1 MMKCMKR
8 WILAILCILP
18 LVPAQAQ
25 FERYFKPQTLCI
37 RYLHSGDF
45 NRQSYRLE
53 SFVSHWGVWAGPTQ
67 HLIDPFS
74 YGRQKVEVRD
84 AATDSLLYSC
94 SFNTL
99 FDEYRTTEK
108 GRAGKRKSFRECVR
122 IPRPIVPVKICF
134 YSRNAQFKYEKQWE
148 VQFEPG
154 RTKVKNELIIKGRIM
169 ALHVVAEP
177 AKAYDILLVPEGYA
191 VSDSAKWRKDAERCA
206 EAILNCSPFKE
217 NAYRINIR
225 ALYAYSK
232 ESGVSRDGIGK
243 RRKKTRLGASF
254 YTLGTE
260 RYLMVEDMWR
270 LDKVCSETPCDHAL
284 VICNTKKYGGGGIY
298 NFHST
303 VTDNRYFNYVCVH
316 ELGHG
321 IAGLAD
327 EYYTSDVAVQDY
339 YPQGTEPPA
348 PNITSLVNFDAKW
361 RDMLDPEVP
370 VPTPAEKQYEDD
382 LGVFEGAGY
391 CAKGLYRPRK
401 SCTMKDIRYDYFCP
415 VCQRAFQRMFDHC
428 CDK

>member
-1 MMKCMKR
+1 MKR
-8 WILAILCILP
+8 LILAILYILP
-18 LVPAQAQ
+18 LIPVQAQ

-45 NRQSYRLE
+45 NRQSYRLKD
-53 SFVSHWGVWAGPTQ
+53 FVLQGQWAGSTQ

-74 YGRQKVEVRD
+74 FGRQKVEVRD

-94 SFNTL
+94 SFNSL
-99 FDEYRTTEK
+99 FDEYRTTKE
-108 GRAGKRKSFRECVR
+108 GRAGKRKSFREYVR
-122 IPRPIVPVKICF
+122 IPMPIVPVKICF
-134 YSRNAQFKYEKQWE
+134 YSRNAQFVYEKQWE

-154 RTKVKNELIIKGRIM
+154 RTKMKKILDKQPCRS
-169 ALHVVAEP
+169 LHVVEEP
-177 AKAYDILLVPEGYA
+177 SKAYDILLVPEGYA
-191 VSDSAKWRKDAERCA
+191 FSDTAKWRRDAVRCA

-225 ALYAYSK
+225 ALCEYYV
-232 ESGVSRDGIGK
+232 ESGVSRDGAGK
-243 RRKKTRLGASF
+243 RRKKTLLGASF

-270 LDKVCSETPCDHAL
+270 LASVCGLMPYDHVL
-284 VICNTKKYGGGGIY
+284 VICNTRKYGGGGIY

-327 EYYTSDVAVQDY
+327 EYYTSDVAVLDY
-339 YPQGTEPPA
+339 YPEGTEPPA

-361 RDMLDPEVP
+361 RDMLDPEMP

-401 SCTMKDIRYDYFCP
+401 SCTMKDIKYDYFCP

>member
-8 WILAILCILP
+8 LILAILCILP
-18 LVPAQAQ
+18 LIPVQAQ

-45 NRQSYRLE
+45 NRQSYRLKD
-53 SFVSHWGVWAGPTQ
+53 FVLQGQWAGSTQ

-94 SFNTL
+94 SFNSL
-99 FDEYRTTEK
+99 FDEYRTTKE
-108 GRAGKRKSFRECVR
+108 GRAGKRKSFREYVR
-122 IPRPIVPVKICF
+122 IPMPIVPVKICF
-134 YSRNAQFKYEKQWE
+134 YSRNAQFVYEKRWE
-148 VQFEPG
+148 LQFEPG
-154 RTKVKNELIIKGRIM
+154 RTKMKKILDKQPCRS
-169 ALHVVAEP
+169 LHVVEEP
-177 AKAYDILLVPEGYA
+177 SKAYDILLVPEGYA
-191 VSDSAKWRKDAERCA
+191 FSDTAKWRKDAERCA

-225 ALYAYSK
+225 ALCEFYV
-232 ESGVSRDGIGK
+232 ESGVSRDGTGK
-243 RRKKTRLGASF
+243 RRKKTLLGASF

-270 LDKVCSETPCDHAL
+270 LASVCGLMPYDHVL
-284 VICNTKKYGGGGIY
+284 VICNTRKYGGGGIY

-327 EYYTSDVAVQDY
+327 EYYTSDVAVLDY
-339 YPQGTEPPA
+339 YPEGTEPPA

-401 SCTMKDIRYDYFCP
+401 SCTMKDIKYDYFCP
-415 VCQRAFQRMFDHC
+415 VCQRAFQRMFDFC

>member
-45 NRQSYRLE
+45 NRQSYRLKD
-53 SFVSHWGVWAGPTQ
+53 FVLQGQWAGSRQ

-74 YGRQKVEVRD
+74 YGRQKVEVCD

-94 SFNTL
+94 SFNSL
-99 FDEYRTTEK
+99 FDEYRTTEA
-108 GRAGKRKSFRECVR
+108 GRAGKRKSFREYVR
-122 IPRPIVPVKICF
+122 IPLPIVPVKIRF
-134 YSRNAQFKYEKQWE
+134 YSRNAQFVYERQWE
-148 VQFEPG
+148 LQFEPG
-154 RTKVKNELIIKGRIM
+154 RTKVKKILCKQPCRS
-169 ALHVVAEP
+169 LHVVAEP

-217 NAYRINIR
+217 NAGRINIR
-225 ALYAYSK
+225 ALADYSQ
-232 ESGVSRDGIGK
+232 ESGVSKDDAGM
-243 RRKKTRLGASF
+243 RKKKTLLGASF

-270 LDKVCSETPCDHAL
+270 LASVCGLMPYDHVL
-284 VICNTKKYGGGGIY
+284 VICNTTKYGGGGIY

-327 EYYTSDVAVQDY
+327 EYYTSEVAVRDY
-339 YPQGTEPPA
+339 YPEGTEPPA

-391 CAKGLYRPRK
+391 CAKGLYRPRRH
-401 SCTMKDIRYDYFCP
+401 CTMKEIKYDDFCP

>member
-8 WILAILCILP
+8 LILAILCILP
-18 LVPAQAQ
+18 LIPVQAQ

-45 NRQSYRLE
+45 NRQSYRLKD
-53 SFVSHWGVWAGPTQ
+53 FVLQGQWAGSTQ

-84 AATDSLLYSC
+84 VATDSLLYSC
-94 SFNTL
+94 SFNSL

-122 IPRPIVPVKICF
+122 IPMPIVPVKIRF
-134 YSRNAQFKYEKQWE
+134 YSRNAQFVYERQWE
-148 VQFEPG
+148 LQFEPG
-154 RTKVKNELIIKGRIM
+154 RTKVEKVLMKQPCRS
-169 ALHVVAEP
+169 LHVVAEP

-191 VSDSAKWRKDAERCA
+191 VADSAKWRNDAARCA

-217 NAYRINIR
+217 NAGRINIR
-225 ALYAYSK
+225 ALICYSK
-232 ESGVSRDGIGK
+232 ESGVSKEDAGM
-243 RRKKTRLGASF
+243 RKKKTLLDASF

-270 LDKVCSETPCDHAL
+270 LASVCGLMPYDHVL
-284 VICNTKKYGGGGIY
+284 VICNTRKYGGGGIY

-361 RDMLDPEVP
+361 KDMLDSDVP
-370 VPTPAEKQYEDD
+370 VPTSAEKQYEDD

-401 SCTMKDIRYDYFCP
+401 SCTMKDIKYDYFCP
-415 VCQRAFQRMFDHC
+415 VCQRAFQRMFDFC

>member
-1 MMKCMKR
+1 MKR
-8 WILAILCILP
+8 LILAILCILP
-18 LVPAQAQ
+18 LIPVQAQ

-45 NRQSYRLE
+45 NRQSYRLKD
-53 SFVSHWGVWAGPTQ
+53 FVLQGQWAGSTQ

-84 AATDSLLYSC
+84 VATDSLLYSC
-94 SFNTL
+94 SFNSL
-99 FDEYRTTEK
+99 FDEYRTTKE
-108 GRAGKRKSFRECVR
+108 GRAGKRKSFREYVR
-122 IPRPIVPVKICF
+122 IPMPIVPVIIRF
-134 YSRNAQFKYEKQWE
+134 YSRNAQFVYEKRWE

-154 RTKVKNELIIKGRIM
+154 RTKMKKILDKQPCRS
-169 ALHVVAEP
+169 LHVVEEP
-177 AKAYDILLVPEGYA
+177 SKAYDILLVPEGYA
-191 VSDSAKWRKDAERCA
+191 FSDTAKWRKDAERCA

-225 ALYAYSK
+225 ALCEFYV
-232 ESGVSRDGIGK
+232 ESGVSRDGTGK
-243 RRKKTRLGASF
+243 RRKKTLLGASF

-270 LDKVCSETPCDHAL
+270 LASVCGLMPYDHVL
-284 VICNTKKYGGGGIY
+284 VICNTRKYGGGGIY

-401 SCTMKDIRYDYFCP
+401 NCTMKDIRYDYFCP

>member
-1 MMKCMKR
+1 MKR
-8 WILAILCILP
+8 WVLAILLILP
-18 LVPAQAQ
+18 LISVQAQ

-45 NRQSYRLE
+45 NRQSYRLKD
-53 SFVSHWGVWAGPTQ
+53 FVLQGQWAGSTQ
-67 HLIDPFS
+67 HLIDPFY

-84 AATDSLLYSC
+84 VATDSLLYSC
-94 SFNTL
+94 SFNSL
-99 FDEYRTTEK
+99 FDEYRTTKE
-108 GRAGKRKSFRECVR
+108 GRAGKRKSFREYVR
-122 IPRPIVPVKICF
+122 IPMPIVPVKICF
-134 YSRNAQFKYEKQWE
+134 YSRNAQFVYERQWE
-148 VQFEPG
+148 LQFEPG
-154 RTKVKNELIIKGRIM
+154 RTKMKKILDKQPYRS
-169 ALHVVAEP
+169 LHVVEEP
-177 AKAYDILLVPEGYA
+177 SKAYDILLVPEGYA
-191 VSDSAKWRKDAERCA
+191 FSDTAKWRRDAVRCA

-225 ALYAYSK
+225 ALCEYYV
-232 ESGVSRDGIGK
+232 ESGVSRDGAGK
-243 RRKKTRLGASF
+243 RRKKTLLGASF

-270 LDKVCSETPCDHAL
+270 LASVCGLMPYDHVL
-284 VICNTKKYGGGGIY
+284 VICNTRKYGGGGIY

-415 VCQRAFQRMFDHC
+415 VCQRAIQRMFDFC

>member
-8 WILAILCILP
+8 LILAILCILP

-25 FERYFKPQTLCI
+25 FECYFKPNTLCI

-108 GRAGKRKSFRECVR
+108 GRSGKRKSFRECVR

-134 YSRNAQFKYEKQWE
+134 YSRNAQFEYEKQWE
-148 VQFEPG
+148 VQFELG

-217 NAYRINIR
+217 NAGRINIR
-225 ALYAYSK
+225 ALADYSQ
-232 ESGVSRDGIGK
+232 ESGVSKEDAGM
-243 RRKKTRLGASF
+243 RKKKTLLGASF

-284 VICNTKKYGGGGIY
+284 VICNTRKYGGGGIY

>member
-1 MMKCMKR
+1 MIKCMKR
-8 WILAILCILP
+8 WILVILCILP

-45 NRQSYRLE
+45 NRQSYRLKD
-53 SFVSHWGVWAGPTQ
+53 FVLQGQWAGSTQ

-74 YGRQKVEVRD
+74 FGRQKVEVRD
-84 AATDSLLYSC
+84 VATDSLLYSC
-94 SFNTL
+94 SFNSL

-108 GRAGKRKSFRECVR
+108 GRAGKRNSFREYVR
-122 IPRPIVPVKICF
+122 IPMPIVPVKICF
-134 YSRNAQFKYEKQWE
+134 YSRNAQFVYEKQLE
-148 VQFEPG
+148 LQFEPG
-154 RTKVKNELIIKGRIM
+154 RTKMKKILDKQPCRS
-169 ALHVVAEP
+169 LHVVEEP
-177 AKAYDILLVPEGYA
+177 SKAYDILLVPEGYA
-191 VSDSAKWRKDAERCA
+191 FSDTAKWRKDAERCA
-206 EAILNCSPFKE
+206 EAILYCSPFKE

-225 ALYAYSK
+225 ALCEYYV
-232 ESGVSRDGIGK
+232 ESGVSRDGAGK
-243 RRKKTRLGASF
+243 RRKKTLLGASF

-270 LDKVCSETPCDHAL
+270 LASVCGLMPYDHVL

-303 VTDNRYFNYVCVH
+303 VTDNCYFNYVCVH

-321 IAGLAD
+321 IAGMAD

-401 SCTMKDIRYDYFCP
+401 SCTMKDIKYDYFCP

>member
-1 MMKCMKR
+1 MKR

-45 NRQSYRLE
+45 NRQSYRLKD
-53 SFVSHWGVWAGPTQ
+53 FVLQGQWAGSRQ

-74 YGRQKVEVRD
+74 YGRQKVEVCD

-94 SFNTL
+94 SFNSL
-99 FDEYRTTEK
+99 FDEYRTTEA
-108 GRAGKRKSFRECVR
+108 GRAGKRKSFREYVR
-122 IPRPIVPVKICF
+122 IPLPIVPVKIRF
-134 YSRNAQFKYEKQWE
+134 YSRNAQFVYERQWE
-148 VQFEPG
+148 LQFEPG
-154 RTKVKNELIIKGRIM
+154 RTKVKKILCKQPCRS
-169 ALHVVAEP
+169 LHVVAEP

-217 NAYRINIR
+217 NAGRINIR
-225 ALYAYSK
+225 ALADYSQ
-232 ESGVSRDGIGK
+232 ESGVSKDDAGM
-243 RRKKTRLGASF
+243 RKKKTLLGASF

-270 LDKVCSETPCDHAL
+270 LASVCGLMPYDHVL
-284 VICNTKKYGGGGIY
+284 VICNTTKYGGGGIY

-327 EYYTSDVAVQDY
+327 EYYTSEVAVRDY
-339 YPQGTEPPA
+339 YPEGTEPPA

-391 CAKGLYRPRK
+391 CAKGLYRPRRH
-401 SCTMKDIRYDYFCP
+401 CTMKEIKYDDFCP